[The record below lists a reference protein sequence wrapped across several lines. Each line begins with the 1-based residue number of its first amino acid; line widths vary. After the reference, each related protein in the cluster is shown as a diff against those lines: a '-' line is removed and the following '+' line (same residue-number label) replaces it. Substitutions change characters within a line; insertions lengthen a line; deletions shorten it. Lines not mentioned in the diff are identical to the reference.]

1 MLWQQHVGFTDPAE
15 PPLLYDS
22 SSSSSAVSSQSSAA
36 GRAAASH
43 ASARQEM
50 VAVAEA
56 EERAASMP
64 DAARETRLKVSHG
77 SALFRIDNAGIELVG
92 ADSEPAK
99 LHRRRRVIFP
109 GGGEQALTLLTLQP
123 PTAEVSLGELL
134 RSPLPPPFDL
144 LLSVP
149 VYVRASGALLPQT
162 GEELEAIF
170 ARLALRAKQKRAAP
184 KAGVDLSGPCVEAA
198 PVASRDPNDPRSN
211 RPWTVEGGHLQDSK
225 GGHLDRLDL
234 LAEVAAKRPEG
245 GAQQPSPF
253 NWLQTAITSMQL

>member
-1 MLWQQHVGFTDPAE
+1 
-15 PPLLYDS
+15 
-22 SSSSSAVSSQSSAA
+22 
-36 GRAAASH
+36 
-43 ASARQEM
+43 M

-170 ARLALRAKQKRAAP
+170 ARLALRAKQRRAAP

-198 PVASRDPNDPRSN
+198 PVASRDPSDPRSN

>member
-1 MLWQQHVGFTDPAE
+1 M
-15 PPLLYDS
+15 
-22 SSSSSAVSSQSSAA
+22 
-36 GRAAASH
+36 
-43 ASARQEM
+43 
-50 VAVAEA
+50 AEA

-99 LHRRRRVIFP
+99 LHRRRRVVFP

-162 GEELEAIF
+162 GEALEAIF
-170 ARLALRAKQKRAAP
+170 ARLALHAKQRRAAV
-184 KAGVDLSGPCVEAA
+184 KE
-198 PVASRDPNDPRSN
+198 
-211 RPWTVEGGHLQDSK
+211 
-225 GGHLDRLDL
+225 
-234 LAEVAAKRPEG
+234 
-245 GAQQPSPF
+245 QQR
-253 NWLQTAITSMQL
+253 